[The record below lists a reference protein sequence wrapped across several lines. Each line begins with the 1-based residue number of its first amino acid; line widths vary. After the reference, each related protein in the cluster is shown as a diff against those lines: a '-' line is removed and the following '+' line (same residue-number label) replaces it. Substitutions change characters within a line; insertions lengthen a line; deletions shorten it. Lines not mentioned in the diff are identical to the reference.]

1 MKIALTEEDGNRFL
15 KCSCGS
21 RQPVHKMQSV
31 NNELVCQ
38 KCYKLAQTKQKRRA
52 RKSEEYQAIV
62 VLLDGTRLFYKVEV
76 NA

>member
-1 MKIALTEEDGNRFL
+1 MESCFT
-15 KCSCGS
+15 KCSCGAVL
-21 RQPVHKMQSV
+21 PTYKMQSA
-31 NNELVCQ
+31 NNEMVCN
-38 KCYKLAQTKQKRRA
+38 KCFKLAKTKQKRRA